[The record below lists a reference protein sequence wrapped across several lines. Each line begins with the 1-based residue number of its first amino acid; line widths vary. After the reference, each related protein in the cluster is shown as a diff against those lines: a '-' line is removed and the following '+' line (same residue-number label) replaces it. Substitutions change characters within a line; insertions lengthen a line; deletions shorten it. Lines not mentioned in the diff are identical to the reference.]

1 MTVCHVTEGVERRV
15 QWDAMTQGGSRG
27 ASEGAGSSQPPS
39 PPASELCLV
48 QSVFLRW
55 AILAP
60 LHVRFSSKGRPQ
72 PLHLFAAERETQE

>member
-1 MTVCHVTEGVERRV
+1 MGRDDTGRV
-15 QWDAMTQGGSRG
+15 FRG
-27 ASEGAGSSQPPS
+27 ASEGTGSSQPPS

-48 QSVFLRW
+48 HSVPLRW

-72 PLHLFAAERETQE
+72 PLHWFAAERETQG